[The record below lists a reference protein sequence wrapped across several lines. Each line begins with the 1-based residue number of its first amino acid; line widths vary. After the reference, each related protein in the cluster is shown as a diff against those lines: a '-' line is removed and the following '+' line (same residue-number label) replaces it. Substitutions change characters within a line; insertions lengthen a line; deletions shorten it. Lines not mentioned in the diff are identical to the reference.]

1 MLPILQKMAD
11 DRADALG
18 EPREMVFL
26 KPWRFHDIRRTGTT
40 QMQALGIPIE
50 VTEKVI
56 NHKSGETAGIRGVYN
71 LHAYTAEKRQAL
83 EAWGGYLER
92 LIASAEKTNVV
103 PMGAAA

>member
-1 MLPILQKMAD
+1 
-11 DRADALG
+11 
-18 EPREMVFL
+18 
-26 KPWRFHDIRRTGTT
+26 
-40 QMQALGIPIE
+40 MQALGIPIE